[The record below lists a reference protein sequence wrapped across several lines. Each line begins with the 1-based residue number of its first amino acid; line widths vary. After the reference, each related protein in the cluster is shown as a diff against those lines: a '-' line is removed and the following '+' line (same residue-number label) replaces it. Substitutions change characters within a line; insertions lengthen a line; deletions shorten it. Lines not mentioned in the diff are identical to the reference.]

1 MNTNTKTM
9 GKNNWRRLG
18 RSVMLAAALLFAALP
33 ARATDYVFTYNG
45 GYLAV
50 GNNGAVI
57 FTTTLSPQ
65 CVWTCVNNYGTE
77 TTLSTTSTYLYTT
90 SPLRGFFFDG
100 NALFTVGLHPR
111 LTTDA
116 LRALR

>member
-1 MNTNTKTM
+1 MNKTTHDMNTIMQRMK
-9 GKNNWRRLG
+9 GLKRAI
-18 RSVMLAAALLFAALP
+18 VLAGLILAGLAPAWAA
-33 ARATDYVFTYNG
+33 DYVFTYNG

-90 SPLRGFFFDG
+90 SPLRGFFLMVTHYLPWAYTHG
-100 NALFTVGLHPR
+100 
-111 LTTDA
+111 
-116 LRALR
+116 

>member
-1 MNTNTKTM
+1 MV
-9 GKNNWRRLG
+9 
-18 RSVMLAAALLFAALP
+18 RSAIMMAALLFAALP
-33 ARATDYVFTYNG
+33 TRAADYVFTYNG

-90 SPLRGFFFDG
+90 SPLRGFFLMVTHYLPWAYTHG
-100 NALFTVGLHPR
+100 
-111 LTTDA
+111 
-116 LRALR
+116 